1 MNVAEVVLVFVG
13 IPLAV
18 IAVLSLLIWGRGGR
32 KRPRYRPGQPWEH
45 APIWYEPH
53 PGPGSDGHGGGHGN
67 GHGVPHAL
75 EAAGHVVH
83 TPTGGPLG
91 GARGT
96 W

>member
-1 MNVAEVVLVFVG
+1 VNVAEVLLVFVG
-13 IPLAV
+13 IPLLV
-18 IAVLSLLIWGRGGR
+18 IAVLALLIWGPGGR

-53 PGPGSDGHGGGHGN
+53 PGAPGGSGN
-67 GHGVPHAL
+67 GHGDGGSHAL
-75 EAAGHVVH
+75 ALEGSTHVVH
-83 TPTGGPLG
+83 TPSGGPLG

>member
-1 MNVAEVVLVFVG
+1 VNVAEILLVFVG
-13 IPLAV
+13 IPLLV

-53 PGPGSDGHGGGHGN
+53 PGAASGGHGGGHSN
-67 GHGVPHAL
+67 GHASHAAL
-75 EAAGHVVH
+75 EAGHVVH
-83 TPTGGPLG
+83 TQSGGPLG